1 MVSLMNINY
10 GFKELICRCQN
21 CDAMQILI
29 FDGYLKMRESLYTW
43 KFIWVN
49 TILNHIDTSTIK
61 TKNIL
66 KHSYPIG
73 MVKCLILNINTWVL

>member
-1 MVSLMNINY
+1 MVSLMNINN
-10 GFKELICRCQN
+10 GFKELICRYQN

-29 FDGYLKMRESLYTW
+29 FDGDLKVRESLYTW
-43 KFIWVN
+43 IFIWVN

-66 KHSYPIG
+66 KH
-73 MVKCLILNINTWVL
+73 L